1 MQILTCITVLMMTSI
16 YALLLDKPTSDQHAV
31 LASSPENG
39 EIISPDEFSKSK
51 FPGNVE
57 NNLEPLSTPTVEAQS
72 RPYYIDPNTLFAE
85 LCGNFFK
92 AACCIGNQLPIALDK
107 YGNPIGQGINDAIN
121 PSSRPDISDL
131 CVWYDYGDP
140 YCDDFIIDT
149 PGGSASNSPAGNDSP
164 ALPAIVCCGSIKIRP
179 EGLDVGQERINWP
192 YLPSRTLIIS
202 NWPSIPWS
210 QKKTPGLGIDCHGVR
225 QDKLDIFRN
234 QIQEQGT
241 KASRRTGDDSLP
253 AGSVTPQS
261 PEQENMFVNLIK
273 LLPLL
278 LRAVQYAL

>member
-1 MQILTCITVLMMTSI
+1 MQILKCIAALMMTSI
-16 YALLLDKPTSDQHAV
+16 YALFVDKPTSDQHAV
-31 LASSPENG
+31 LASSPESG
-39 EIISPDEFSKSK
+39 ETISPDEFSKSK
-51 FPGNVE
+51 FLGNVE
-57 NNLEPLSTPTVEAQS
+57 NNLESPSTPFVEAQS

-85 LCGNFFK
+85 LCGDFFK
-92 AACCIGNQLPIALDK
+92 AACCIGNQLPIALDE
-107 YGNPIGQGINDAIN
+107 YGNPIGQGIKDAIN

-149 PGGSASNSPAGNDSP
+149 PGGTSDSPAGNDSP

-179 EGLDVGQERINWP
+179 EGLDVGQERTNWP

-202 NWPSIPWS
+202 NWPSVPWS
-210 QKKTPGLGIDCHGVR
+210 QKKIPGLGIDCHGVR
-225 QDKLDIFRN
+225 QNKLDIFRN
-234 QIQEQGT
+234 QIEEQGT
-241 KASRRTGDDSLP
+241 KAPRRTGDESLP
-253 AGSVTPQS
+253 AGSDRKS
-261 PEQENMFVNLIK
+261 SEQGNMFVNLIK